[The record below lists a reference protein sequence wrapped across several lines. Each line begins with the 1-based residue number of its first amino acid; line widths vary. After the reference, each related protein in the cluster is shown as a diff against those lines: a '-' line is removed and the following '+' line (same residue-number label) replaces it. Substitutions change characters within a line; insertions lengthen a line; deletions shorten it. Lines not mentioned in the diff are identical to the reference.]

1 MSEHDDA
8 ASIARCLEGEINAF
22 EELVRRYEKPLYN
35 GCLRIVGD
43 SEDAR
48 DVVQTVFIKA
58 YENLN
63 NYDPNRKFF
72 SWIYRMMVN
81 AALNQVERK
90 RPTSELDPRLASK
103 ELQPDESFASDRQS
117 AQLQEALLQLQ
128 PEARVAVVLK
138 YFGDLS
144 YEELGFVL
152 DIPPKTVK
160 SRLYTARR
168 HLCEIMSAQGMV
180 THGSA

>member
-8 ASIARCLEGEINAF
+8 ACIARCLEGEIDAF
-22 EELVRRYEKPLYN
+22 EVLVRRYERPLYN
-35 GCLRIVGD
+35 GCLRIVNN

-48 DVVQTVFIKA
+48 DIVQTVFIKA
-58 YENLN
+58 YENLT

-81 AALNQVERK
+81 ASLNHVEQR
-90 RPTSELDPRLASK
+90 RPTSELDPRLPSGAQ
-103 ELQPDESFASDRQS
+103 QPDESFASNRQS

-160 SRLYTARR
+160 SRLYSARR

-180 THGSA
+180 IHDSA

>member
-8 ASIARCLEGEINAF
+8 ACIARCLKGEIDAF
-22 EELVRRYEKPLYN
+22 EVLVRRYDKPLYN
-35 GCLRIVGD
+35 GCLRIVNN

-58 YENLN
+58 YENLT

-81 AALNQVERK
+81 ASLNQVEQR
-90 RPTSELDPRLASK
+90 RPTSELDPRLASNAQ
-103 ELQPDESFASDRQS
+103 QPDESFANDRQS

-160 SRLYTARR
+160 SRLYSARR

-180 THGSA
+180 IHDCA